1 MNKNIAILCQPLK
14 LACGVELPNRLAKS
28 AMSEQL
34 GSLENSPTEGLIRL
48 YKRWASGGAGL
59 IVTGNVMI
67 DRTALIE
74 PRNVVIEN
82 EHDLPMLSEWA
93 NAGKANGAQ
102 IWMQINHPG
111 RQSPRFLSPKPVAP
125 SSVPLQ
131 VVKNAFAK
139 PRALTESEI
148 EHLIE
153 RYAYTAAGAKK
164 AGFTG
169 VQIHAA
175 HGYLISQFLSPIT
188 NQRTDAWGGTP
199 QKRMRFVLEI
209 FHAMRDSVGRD
220 FPIGIKL
227 NSADFQRGGF
237 SEEESMDVVRALER
251 KGIDLIEISGGT
263 YEKLM
268 MVGAQSV
275 PQKESTRQRE
285 AYFLEY
291 VRKVRET
298 IRTPIMLTGGF
309 RSAAAMAAAIEEG
322 SVDIIGLARPLAVEP
337 DLPVRLLTD
346 RASRSIV
353 RPLRTGVKAI
363 DQLGLIELV
372 WYTQQLQRMGARK
385 APAKNR
391 SPWTALAIA
400 LITTCRDIICRKRV

>member
-1 MNKNIAILCQPLK
+1 MSKKIAILSQPLK
-14 LACGVELPNRLAKS
+14 LSCGVEIPNRLAKS

-34 GSLENSPTEGLIRL
+34 GSLKNTPTKELVRL
-48 YKRWASGGAGL
+48 YKRWATGGAGL
-59 IVTGNVMI
+59 IITGNVMI

-74 PRNVVIEN
+74 PRNVVIED
-82 EHDLPMLSEWA
+82 EHDLPMLREWA

-111 RQSPRFLSPKPVAP
+111 RQSPRFLSPQPVAP

-139 PRALTESEI
+139 PRTLTELEI

-153 RYAYTAAGAKK
+153 RYAYTTAIAKK

-199 QKRMRFVLEI
+199 YKRMRFVLEI

-237 SEEESMDVVRALER
+237 SEQESMDVIRALER
-251 KGIDLIEISGGT
+251 EGIDLIEISGGT

-268 MVGAQSV
+268 MVGAQAN
-275 PQKESTRQRE
+275 QEKQSTRQRE

-291 VRKVRET
+291 VRQVRSSIT
-298 IRTPIMLTGGF
+298 TPIMLTGGF
-309 RSAAAMAAAIEEG
+309 RSASAMALAVYEG
-322 SVDIIGLARPLAVEP
+322 SVDAIGLARPMAVES
-337 DLPVRLLTD
+337 DLPVKLLAEQT
-346 RASRSIV
+346 SRSIV
-353 RPLRTGVKAI
+353 KPLRTGIKAI
-363 DQLGLIELV
+363 DRLSLMELV
-372 WYTQQLQRMGARK
+372 WYTQQLQRMGSGK
-385 APAKNR
+385 LPAPNR
-391 SPWTALAIA
+391 HPLIALAIA
-400 LITTCRDIICRKRV
+400 LTTTCRDLICRKLV